1 MTGPMTA
8 IPNVGVNHRDA
19 VDIAGYLYA
28 LR

>member
-1 MTGPMTA
+1 MIGPMTA
-8 IPNVGVNHRDA
+8 MPKVGVNHRDA